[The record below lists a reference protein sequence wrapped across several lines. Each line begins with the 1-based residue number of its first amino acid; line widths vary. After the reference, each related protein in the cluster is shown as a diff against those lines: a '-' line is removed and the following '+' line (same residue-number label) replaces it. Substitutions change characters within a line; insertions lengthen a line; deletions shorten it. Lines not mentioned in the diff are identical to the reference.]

1 MNGRTCTRIIND
13 IDDKTIIEAISHT
26 TLTKAA
32 IEMLRRTCSADVPN
46 GFGGCAERVRRI
58 ATREKMEHHDNSTP
72 KYSQRVTNS
81 TVHQIGGVGW
91 VMQAPP
97 SSVVTKTSNLKRLQ
111 KTSSTQTYNRFQI
124 TAGKR
129 RNIIPAPRSSTIPSA
144 ISTYILENQISG
156 HNIKGNYPLYPKQVS
171 VSILLKRCS
180 HFKTDSN

>member
-13 IDDKTIIEAISHT
+13 IDDKTIIEAILHT

-32 IEMLRRTCSADVPN
+32 IEMLRRTCSAHRHQ
-46 GFGGCAERVRRI
+46 G
-58 ATREKMEHHDNSTP
+58 KMEHHDNSTP